1 MKRKFIDRIRIYLL
15 SSCLILSASC
25 CTDENTI
32 ETVPQ
37 KTPCRITIDLLDGND
52 SRLAFFENTE
62 DEHHKYIFSTWE
74 EGDGFTIRN
83 LNDNKVY
90 TFILEHGVGETGGVF
105 FSEETPADGDNNYEV
120 FFPHTIKNSAE
131 FNRYFN
137 LKNPTCSY
145 NDKFGYI
152 KKALSMR
159 HTVADYRD
167 ILFNNHDYGSKV
179 MSNGETIL
187 PATKGSD
194 FYKTTFLKINATNL
208 PENFIPVRLDLKVLD
223 SDEPVFYETNNSY
236 QKDGTEFENSV
247 TLTDYPEADAIEVYM
262 PLSCHSIN
270 LAPGCSIQA
279 IFTSNKGDTYTSTKF
294 LEDGWCIKGG
304 SNLIIHIN
312 KDWQKKEKNNDGTA
326 PEWNEIIK

>member
-1 MKRKFIDRIRIYLL
+1 
-15 SSCLILSASC
+15 
-25 CTDENTI
+25 
-32 ETVPQ
+32 
-37 KTPCRITIDLLDGND
+37 
-52 SRLAFFENTE
+52 
-62 DEHHKYIFSTWE
+62 
-74 EGDGFTIRN
+74 
-83 LNDNKVY
+83 
-90 TFILEHGVGETGGVF
+90 
-105 FSEETPADGDNNYEV
+105 
-120 FFPHTIKNSAE
+120 
-131 FNRYFN
+131 
-137 LKNPTCSY
+137 
-145 NDKFGYI
+145 
-152 KKALSMR
+152 
-159 HTVADYRD
+159 
-167 ILFNNHDYGSKV
+167 